1 MKNNNVKKIAGR
13 TKLFSAIGMFTV
25 SAVMLASSTYAWF
38 TMNKEVNVSNMKVK
52 VISETPYLLVNEASS
67 SGTSDGYD
75 VTASLMATADA
86 EAELKLVN
94 PKTIAP
100 ETAIT
105 QGGDTMAWQEAVAAS
120 ADNYAKAGSF
130 TDVTLAADTAQ
141 GANPHILGA
150 GTGPSDA
157 FRGYVLSYDLFFKTA
172 NSTDAK
178 NLRLATTG
186 GMTVTGVSSGKIE
199 EAVRIL
205 FVNQANGAYYLYDC
219 GTGTGTY
226 SDNTHYLGETV
237 SNTDGS
243 VALKVYM
250 YFDGEDT
257 AAFTNNAVNLTAV
270 SAAFKFEV
278 DEYTPG
284 N

>member
-1 MKNNNVKKIAGR
+1 MMKNDKRKNSTAKKLLPAAMM
-13 TKLFSAIGMFTV
+13 LAV
-25 SAVMLASSTYAWF
+25 SASMLGTSTYAWF

-52 VISETPYLLVNEASS
+52 VISETPYLLVNEESS
-67 SGTSDGYD
+67 SNAASGYD
-75 VTASLMATADA
+75 VTANLMAAADA

-94 PKTIAP
+94 PKTIAS
-100 ETAIT
+100 ETAAN
-105 QGGDTMAWQEAVAAS
+105 QGDPTMAWQEAVAAS
-120 ADNYAKAGSF
+120 ADNYAKTGNF
-130 TDVTLAADTAQ
+130 TDVTLAADTAAN
-141 GANPHILGA
+141 ANPHILGA
-150 GTGPSDA
+150 GTGPSNA

-237 SNTDGS
+237 SNVDGS